1 MRFKGTLTQWDEAR
15 GFGFIEPA
23 EGGDRVFCHARAFR
37 DRDAHPSSGIRVTY
51 SLGRDEQGRPRAED
65 AWRSGSERTLTAARS
80 ETSLRPARA
89 STVSLGFFLL
99 VAVLAVTGRLSWVVV
114 PWYLALSAVTFVV
127 YGIDKNSAQRNG
139 WRVPER
145 ILQFLA
151 FTGGWPGAWIAQQ
164 VLRHKTSKRSF
175 QIEFWICV
183 IVNLLLLAALVW
195 QGGELREGLQ
205 EALDG
210 R

>member
-1 MRFKGTLTQWDEAR
+1 MRFKGNPTRSHRAGTL
-15 GFGFIEPA
+15 
-23 EGGDRVFCHARAFR
+23 C
-37 DRDAHPSSGIRVTY
+37 
-51 SLGRDEQGRPRAED
+51 LC
-65 AWRSGSERTLTAARS
+65 
-80 ETSLRPARA
+80 
-89 STVSLGFFLL
+89 FFLL
-99 VAVLAVTGRLSWVVV
+99 LAVLVLTNRLSWVVA

-183 IVNLLLLAALVW
+183 IVNLLLLGALVW
-195 QGGELREGLQ
+195 QGGELP
-205 EALDG
+205 DG
-210 R
+210 W